1 MKFTASDFEFTILQG
16 STDGKFSI
24 SAEYKDQEY
33 SGMSSFD
40 PVGSLGIAALTKFI
54 ESADT
59 EKSATL
65 TGDTVLL
72 IFKNYMIKNI
82 KIEMKKKDQSE
93 VEVLERRII
102 RLTKQINILENPVE
116 PITVSYSC
124 CDRKF
129 YVSDPGLEKMI
140 IARFLDRKF
149 LTSIS
154 VANVLTDSLY
164 FDLAEEKKINSFFTK
179 LNLQMSPG
187 AFATNFLSEF
197 KKFQITEVILFR
209 CVSYNWNPGHAKPDY
224 PSFPVGAAG
233 GATGFHM
240 NWMMHLAPATI
251 KKSIRIQ
258 PLDPKVLYTGNLL
271 FHVPYYTFAADMHY
285 EVIQE

>member
-1 MKFTASDFEFTILQG
+1 MKFTISDFEFTILQ
-16 STDGKFSI
+16 SATDGKFAI

-33 SGMSSFD
+33 TCTTSLD
-40 PVGSLGIAALTKFI
+40 PVGARGFAALTRFI

-59 EKSATL
+59 EKRATL

-72 IFKNYMIKNI
+72 VLKNYMINDI
-82 KIEMKKKDQSE
+82 KIGMKKKDQSE
-93 VEVLERRII
+93 VEVLERRIV
-102 RLTKQINILENPVE
+102 RLTKQIHVLENPVD

-140 IARFLDRKF
+140 IDRFLDRKF

-154 VANVLTDSLY
+154 AANVLTDSLY
-164 FDLAEEKKINSFFTK
+164 FDLAGEKNINSFFSK

-197 KKFQITEVILFR
+197 KKYKITEVKLFR
-209 CVSYNWNPGHAKPDY
+209 CITHNWNPGYARPDH
-224 PSFPVGAAG
+224 PNFRAAPG
-233 GATGFHM
+233 GADMFHI
-240 NWMMHLAPATI
+240 NWTICLVPAVI
-251 KKSIRIQ
+251 KKSICIR
-258 PLDPKVLYTGNLL
+258 PFDPKVLYTGNLL
-271 FHVPYYTFAADMHY
+271 FHVPYYTSNVDLDY